1 MTIKNRLKLIGFLPI
16 FLLFTFSG
24 YFLLNAV
31 QNYYKA
37 HTFQQVFENNEKMS
51 EVLIDLGQERGYSSL
66 YLASD
71 KKKFSDALKKQRIK
85 LNKSMREAKE
95 FITQKEVSEI
105 EQYLDY
111 LKYIPTFKDTI
122 KIINSISYEKAI
134 KDFDNKLVTRAKVDG
149 NNSIFKDIFIRGY
162 TQNMAE
168 STLESIMQLKN
179 ISLNSNINS
188 LVNIYD
194 QLNIAK
200 ENIGLERGFMAYYVE
215 KKLPL
220 SKDDINI
227 WNAYNL
233 KSNIFKIDKIEDGN
247 IKSKIEKLYNST
259 ENKDIDTRIIDL
271 HYLIK
276 SKVKTGKYSIKGSKL
291 FTIYTQKILL
301 LSKIQDK
308 IEKELQN
315 EIESYVQTQNIILY
329 ISLSMWLF
337 TIILAFLGFRTASD
351 ISNNIKELEDVIN
364 KAVNEAKYS
373 DNPIDDIESIENI
386 NLNTH
391 KGTKIAYQF
400 LESLIENAKKD
411 KKMAFEANEAKS
423 LFLANMS
430 HEIRTPLNGIVGFT
444 ELLNTTELSDEQRE
458 FLAIIDKSSENL
470 LSIINNILDLS
481 KIESNK
487 IEIENI
493 IFDSYTEF
501 ESAIETYAVGAAE
514 KNIDLNF
521 YMDPTIGKKLK
532 GDPTKIKEILINLM
546 SNAIKFTGYEG
557 EINVEIIK
565 TKLEDEFNNKI
576 TFSVSD
582 DGIGMTKDQ
591 QSRIFEAFSQADAS
605 VTRKYGGTGLGLT
618 ISSQFTELMGG
629 RLEIESVEDE
639 GTTFFFSLPLEEI
652 DSEDNGIVNH
662 NYSNLSLCKYENVKK
677 DSTSD
682 KFLNKYIEIYQPK
695 VKSFDNVSDLKS
707 CYSNNEA
714 EAYWIDVDKADES
727 VYDALHKLD
736 KSKLFVISNVTS
748 RNKIEEL
755 NVDNNNVIYKP
766 ITVTKIQNALK
777 YSLRINN
784 KTEDKVEEE
793 ILKQATIFNANILV
807 AEDNIINQKLI
818 KHILSEHGIN
828 VELANNGLE
837 AFEKRRS
844 GSYDLIFMDIQMPVM
859 DGIESTREIIDYEK
873 DENLSHVPIVALT
886 ANALKGD
893 REIFLGE
900 GMDEYISKPIET
912 TELLYVLNKFLAS
925 KSKKIDKK
933 EFDKQ
938 RDEARSKLTN
948 VKSDK
953 KSEKVK
959 KQVQSKEKKVSP
971 KKEVPQVKPLKKEV
985 PNIETVSKNSAPK
998 VGKSILIAKRGLLEG
1013 RILATIIKNSGV
1025 KFDIQTDLSLLDNA
1039 ISTKNY
1045 DILFTDVDLL
1055 SDVIRE
1061 QKGELAVI
1069 LPRNSKF
1076 DSLNISFGEELS
1088 GAVSKKSIDDIIKKY
1103 RSK

>member
-16 FLLFTFSG
+16 FLLFAFSG
-24 YFLLNAV
+24 YFLLDAIH
-31 QNYYKA
+31 NYYKA
-37 HTFQQVFENNEKMS
+37 DTFQQVFENNKKMS
-51 EVLIDLGQERGYSSL
+51 KVLIDLGKERGYSSL

-71 KKKFSDALKKQRIK
+71 KKKFLEALKKHRIK
-85 LNKSMREAKE
+85 VNDSMQDAKE
-95 FITQKEVSEI
+95 FITQKEVSPA
-105 EQYLDY
+105 EQYLNY
-111 LKYIPTFKDTI
+111 LKYIPNFTDTI
-122 KIINSISYEKAI
+122 NAINSISYEQAI
-134 KDFDNKLVTRAKVDG
+134 KDFDNKLGIRDKVDG
-149 NNSIFKDIFIRGY
+149 DNSTFKDIFIKEY
-162 TQNMAE
+162 TQNMLN
-168 STLESIMQLKN
+168 STLESILQLKN

-188 LVNIYD
+188 LVDIYN

-200 ENIGLERGFMAYYVE
+200 ENTGLERGFVSYYVE
-215 KKLPL
+215 KQLALK
-220 SKDDINI
+220 KEDINR
-227 WNAYNL
+227 WDSYNL
-233 KSNIFKIDKIEDGN
+233 KSNIFKIDKIDKLEDEN
-247 IKSKIEKLYNST
+247 IKSTIKNLYNSE
-259 ENKDIDTRIIDL
+259 ENKDINSKILDL
-271 HYLIK
+271 QYTIK
-276 SKVKTGKYSIKGSKL
+276 SQAKIGEYDIEGSEL
-291 FTIYTQKILL
+291 FAIHTTKIEL
-301 LSKIQDK
+301 LSEIQSTID
-308 IEKELQN
+308 IELQK
-315 EIESYVQTQNIILY
+315 EIESYVQIQEIVLY
-329 ISLSMWLF
+329 LSLAMWIF
-337 TIILAFLGFRTASD
+337 TLILAFLGFRTASD

-557 EINVEIIK
+557 EINVEIIR
-565 TKLEDEFNNKI
+565 TKLEDELTNKI

-582 DGIGMTKDQ
+582 NGIGMTKDQ

-639 GTTFFFSLPLEEI
+639 GTIFFFSLPLEEI
-652 DSEDNGIVNH
+652 DPDDNAVVNH
-662 NYSNLSLCKYENVKK
+662 NYSNLSLCRYKNNKK
-677 DSTSD
+677 DLTSD
-682 KFLNKYIEIYQPK
+682 KFLDKYMKIYQPK
-695 VKSFDNVSDLKS
+695 VKNFDNVSDFKS
-707 CYSNNEA
+707 CYSKNQA
-714 EAYWIDVDKADES
+714 EAYWVDIDKADES
-727 VYDALHKLD
+727 VYESLQTID
-736 KSKLFVISNVTS
+736 KAKLFVLSNVTS
-748 RNKIEEL
+748 RSKIEEL
-755 NVDNNNVIYKP
+755 NISNDNVIYKP
-766 ITVTKIQNALK
+766 ITVTKIQNALQH
-777 YSLRINN
+777 SLKINN
-784 KTEDKVEEE
+784 KIEDVIKEEVV
-793 ILKQATIFNANILV
+793 KQSTIFNADILV
-807 AEDNIINQKLI
+807 AEDNVINQKLI

-873 DENLSHVPIVALT
+873 DENITHVPIVALT

-925 KSKKIDKK
+925 KSKKIDKH
-933 EFDKQ
+933 EFDAQ
-938 RDEARSKLTN
+938 RDEARSKITQA
-948 VKSDK
+948 K
-953 KSEKVK
+953 KKKAESKKPVQVK
-959 KQVQSKEKKVSP
+959 KETLQVKTV
-971 KKEVPQVKPLKKEV
+971 KKEVKV
-985 PNIETVSKNSAPK
+985 ETAARKIIPK
-998 VGKSILIAKRGLLEG
+998 TDKSILIAKRGLLEG
-1013 RILATIIKNSGV
+1013 RILATIIKNSGA
-1025 KFDIQTDLSLLDNA
+1025 KFNIQTDLSLLDSE

-1045 DILFTDVDLL
+1045 DIIFTDVDLL
-1055 SDVIRE
+1055 SDILRE
-1061 QKGELAVI
+1061 QKEELAII

-1076 DSLNISFGEELS
+1076 DTLNISFGEELS
-1088 GAVSKKSIDDIIKKY
+1088 GAVSKKNIDDIIKKY
-1103 RSK
+1103 RS